1 MILSLL
7 LRILVV
13 LLSLALHP
21 NLVAAVAL
29 KYVGLGPVLSLLSS
43 ASDTDKAVLLL
54 KELLEV
60 VLAQGEN
67 MT

>member
-1 MILSLL
+1 M
-7 LRILVV
+7 

-21 NLVAAVAL
+21 NLVAAAAL
-29 KYVGLGPVLSLLSS
+29 KYAGLGLVLSLLSLGS
-43 ASDTDKAVLLL
+43 ATDKAVLLL

>member
-1 MILSLL
+1 M
-7 LRILVV
+7 
-13 LLSLALHP
+13 SLALHP

-29 KYVGLGPVLSLLSS
+29 KYVGLGLVLSLLSLGS
-43 ASDTDKAVLLL
+43 ATDKAVLLL

>member
-1 MILSLL
+1 M
-7 LRILVV
+7 V

-29 KYVGLGPVLSLLSS
+29 KYVGLGLVLSLLSLGS
-43 ASDTDKAVLLL
+43 ATDKVLLL

>member
-1 MILSLL
+1 M
-7 LRILVV
+7 V

-29 KYVGLGPVLSLLSS
+29 KYVGLGLVLSLLSLGS
-43 ASDTDKAVLLL
+43 ATDKAVLLL